1 MTRWLEPFIDYGPD
15 YNRAIPLYD
24 ATIALKCRAREL
36 LTLRG
41 AKEPAASWR
50 ADSVSR
56 ILVPLL
62 LLTHWHLM
70 TRHEPW
76 YIQLLQLLRENRS
89 GDLAKM
95 QLEMERVMKD
105 VSRDFDT
112 TDASNSDGN
121 AHSPPGSGGSSGS
134 GSGLSSAAEEDAVVV
149 ERAKQATGCWLTTTA
164 TSPDQTGG
172 GGDGGGG
179 GSSVWLRHALAVHE
193 VRVMKS
199 YRPRLFREGVV
210 AARIRREVHRTLFP
224 STDGEKVRAGDMKD
238 IFWDQIILL

>member
-15 YNRAIPLYD
+15 YNRATPLYD
-24 ATIALKCRAREL
+24 ATIAPKCRAREL

-76 YIQLLQLLRENRS
+76 YFQLLQLLRENRS

-149 ERAKQATGCWLTTTA
+149 ERAKQATGCWPTTTA

-179 GSSVWLRHALAVHE
+179 GSSVWVRHAFAVLE

-199 YRPRLFREGVV
+199 YRLRLFREGVA